1 MKQEYYLRLPNN
13 LDAFPEKIRDSFID
27 KYDVSIRI
35 KHKPHFFKDEG
46 TIEFIIAGR
55 DGVVESSWDNKCY
68 YHQGKFD
75 LYTIDGLLII
85 GGFDYYEFDLNK
97 LDEFHERTF
106 VLYWNTT
113 SYGVDRGVY
122 ISYNREPS
130 TLWYDFSKAVGLVL
144 DLDFNTY
151 VNHDHSVSISP
162 RGVFRDK
169 TELIERMGWNHI
181 LEGYVSCCRH
191 YIVSDFYIE
200 GKDLSFIDNIKEH
213 NKLNMSIPYK
223 LLSFIEDG
231 KIVSSNLFQ
240 DLQAPRYN
248 CDFLVVINDKVGL
261 FSKEG
266 YRVKPTYDSGYSD
279 NCHYSFILAQDGKKR
294 YWDVDY
300 KTYKITEGQYDF
312 HIKYLEESCKDSLL
326 TKDSLA
332 QVECSIREQCE
343 YARMIKKHP
352 ELEKKTSYEPYE
364 WTEEDTWDAMTDGMY
379 GDYPG
384 SGFDYEVL
392 GF

>member
-1 MKQEYYLRLPNN
+1 MKQEYYLILPNN

-55 DGVVESSWDNKCY
+55 DGVVESFWDNKCY

-113 SYGVDRGVY
+113 SYGVDGGVY

-240 DLQAPRYN
+240 DLQEY
-248 CDFLVVINDKVGL
+248 GL
-261 FSKEG
+261 
-266 YRVKPTYDSGYSD
+266 DS
-279 NCHYSFILAQDGKKR
+279 
-294 YWDVDY
+294 
-300 KTYKITEGQYDF
+300 
-312 HIKYLEESCKDSLL
+312 
-326 TKDSLA
+326 
-332 QVECSIREQCE
+332 
-343 YARMIKKHP
+343 
-352 ELEKKTSYEPYE
+352 
-364 WTEEDTWDAMTDGMY
+364 
-379 GDYPG
+379 
-384 SGFDYEVL
+384 
-392 GF
+392 